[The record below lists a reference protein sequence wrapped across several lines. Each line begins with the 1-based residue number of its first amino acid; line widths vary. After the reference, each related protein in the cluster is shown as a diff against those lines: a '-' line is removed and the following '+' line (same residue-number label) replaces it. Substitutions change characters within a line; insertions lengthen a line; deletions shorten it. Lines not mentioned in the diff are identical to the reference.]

1 MSFRPA
7 KHCRWIIW
15 TVQLWNALDL
25 AWHNRLRLEA
35 RDLEILK
42 NFPKDSGLILAANHS
57 DEMDPRICIELSRRS
72 HLRFTYM
79 INSEA
84 FEKLHGLYGWLLQR
98 LGDFSV
104 ERGGN
109 DLAARRYS
117 VDIVKKGHG
126 ALVMF
131 PEGEISYLNDLV
143 QPFKTGVVHIG
154 LQALTETRETNP
166 SWTAYLLP
174 VAIKY
179 YYRKPIGLILDK
191 KIRAIEK
198 RLLIHASFF
207 SFQEKI
213 IRIMAKIVEPLG
225 LKSEAPSPKQKYP
238 SQSFI
243 PEQNPQG
250 FLRRGL
256 KHQELYSRA
265 QMISEQLTRLKD
277 QVRLAQAALISK
289 IETKYPQFKIDP
301 KLQPVDRAQKMIFFL
316 REQLSRK
323 KLFSH
328 ETRIQLQN
336 NIKDLKESIRMAGWQ
351 PQYIDLTP
359 SEERLAETVM
369 KLEREVFKLKTPNP
383 LGNRNAFVRIG
394 PPLDLGRY
402 VEAYKKDPS
411 TLTHQIAEELRDN
424 IQSLIE
430 NMI

>member
-1 MSFRPA
+1 MGFRPA

-25 AWHNRLRLEA
+25 AWHNRLHLEA
-35 RDLEILK
+35 RDLEILE
-42 NFPKDSGLILAANHS
+42 NIPKDSGLILAANHS
-57 DEMDPRICIELSRRS
+57 DEMDPRVCIELSRRT

-79 INSEA
+79 INAEA
-84 FEKLHGLYGWLLQR
+84 FQEWHGLYGWLLQR

-104 ERGGN
+104 ERGGG
-109 DLAARRYS
+109 DQAARRYA

-143 QPFKTGVVHIG
+143 QPFKTGVVHMG
-154 LQALTETRETNP
+154 LQAITETRKTNS
-166 SWTAYLLP
+166 SWTAYLVP

-198 RLLIHASFF
+198 RLFLQASFF
-207 SFQEKI
+207 TFQEKI
-213 IRIMAKIVEPLG
+213 IRIMAKIV
-225 LKSEAPSPKQKYP
+225 K
-238 SQSFI
+238 
-243 PEQNPQG
+243 
-250 FLRRGL
+250 R
-256 KHQELYSRA
+256 QELISRT
-265 QMISEQLTRLKD
+265 QMISEQLARLKEE
-277 QVRLAQAALISK
+277 VRLTQAALLSK
-289 IETKYPQFKIDP
+289 VETKYPQLKIDP
-301 KLQPVDRAQKMIFFL
+301 EVQLVDRAQKIIFFL

-323 KLFSH
+323 KLFSP
-328 ETRIQLQN
+328 EARIQLQKD
-336 NIKDLKESIRMAGWQ
+336 IKDLKKSIQMAGWQ

-369 KLEREVFKLKTPNP
+369 KLEREVFKLKTPHP

-394 PPLDLGRY
+394 PPLDLNRY
-402 VEAYKKDPS
+402 VEPYKIDPS
-411 TLTHQIAEELRDN
+411 TLTHQIAEELRNN
-424 IQSLIE
+424 IQLLIE

>member
-1 MSFRPA
+1 MKSTDFSANLATGFRPA

-25 AWHNRLRLEA
+25 AWHNRLHLDP
-35 RDLEILK
+35 RDLEILE
-42 NFPKDSGLILAANHS
+42 NIPKDSGLILAANHS
-57 DEMDPRICIELSRRS
+57 DEMDPRVCIELSRRT

-84 FEKLHGLYGWLLQR
+84 FEEWHGLYGWLLQR
-98 LGDFSV
+98 LGGFSV
-104 ERGGN
+104 ERGGS
-109 DLAARRYS
+109 DQAARRYA

-126 ALVMF
+126 ILGMF

-154 LQALTETRETNP
+154 LQAITETRETNS

-198 RLLIHASFF
+198 RLFLHASFF
-207 SFQEKI
+207 TFQEKI
-213 IRIMAKIVEPLG
+213 IRIMAKI
-225 LKSEAPSPKQKYP
+225 LK
-238 SQSFI
+238 
-243 PEQNPQG
+243 
-250 FLRRGL
+250 R
-256 KHQELYSRA
+256 QELISRT
-265 QMISEQLTRLKD
+265 QMISEQLTRLKE
-277 QVRLAQAALISK
+277 QARLAQAALLSK
-289 IETKYPQFKIDP
+289 IETKYPQLQIDP
-301 KLQPVDRAQKMIFFL
+301 KVQLVDRAQKIIFFL
-316 REQLSRK
+316 REQLRRK
-323 KLFSH
+323 KIFSH
-328 ETRIQLQN
+328 ETRIQLQK
-336 NIKDLKESIRMAGWQ
+336 NIKDLKESIQMAGWQ

-369 KLEREVFKLKTPNP
+369 KLEREVFKLKTPHP

-402 VEAYKKDPS
+402 VEPYKIDPS
-411 TLTHQIAEELRDN
+411 TLTHQIAEELRNN
-424 IQSLIE
+424 IQLLIE

>member
-1 MSFRPA
+1 MGFRPA
-7 KHCRWIIW
+7 KHCAWIIW

-25 AWHNRLRLEA
+25 AWHNRLHLDP

-72 HLRFTYM
+72 HRRFTYM
-79 INSEA
+79 INAEA
-84 FEKLHGLYGWLLQR
+84 FEEWHGIYGWLLQR

-104 ERGGN
+104 ERGGS
-109 DLAARRYS
+109 DQAARRYA
-117 VDIVKKGHG
+117 VDVVKKGHDT
-126 ALVMF
+126 LVMF

-143 QPFKTGVVHIG
+143 QPFKTGVVHMG
-154 LQALTETRETNP
+154 LQAITETRETNS

-198 RLLIHASFF
+198 RLLIHANFF
-207 SFQEKI
+207 TFQEKI
-213 IRIMAKIVEPLG
+213 IHIMAKI
-225 LKSEAPSPKQKYP
+225 LK
-238 SQSFI
+238 
-243 PEQNPQG
+243 
-250 FLRRGL
+250 R
-256 KHQELYSRA
+256 QELISRT
-265 QMISEQLTRLKD
+265 QMISEQLTRLKE
-277 QVRLAQAALISK
+277 QIREAQTAILSR
-289 IETKYPQFKIDP
+289 IETKYPQLQIDP
-301 KLQPVDRAQKMIFFL
+301 KAQLIDRVQKIIFFL

-336 NIKDLKESIRMAGWQ
+336 NIKDLKESIQMAGWQ

-359 SEERLAETVM
+359 PEERLAETVM
-369 KLEREVFKLKTPNP
+369 KLEREVFKLKTPRP

-394 PPLDLGRY
+394 PPLDLSRY
-402 VEAYKKDPS
+402 VEPYQKDPS
-411 TLTHQIAEELRDN
+411 TLTHQIAEELRNN
-424 IQSLIE
+424 IQLLIE
-430 NMI
+430 KM